1 MDRNRRRRVRYG
13 TEILKIWSA
22 SDPVRG
28 ITAAVIGPLQNRLY
42 SFTMRGV
49 GRSVADWS
57 EPFKHYCP
65 TISISE
71 TRQEAQLTGV
81 CRCRRTITIMGTAS
95 GPQFGLDIEGELIV
109 REEALSPSVTSKL
122 SISLNNRSN
131 DHKAIL
137 DRPADAGV
145 FSSRQ
150 NET

>member
-1 MDRNRRRRVRYG
+1 
-13 TEILKIWSA
+13 
-22 SDPVRG
+22 
-28 ITAAVIGPLQNRLY
+28 
-42 SFTMRGV
+42 
-49 GRSVADWS
+49 
-57 EPFKHYCP
+57 
-65 TISISE
+65 
-71 TRQEAQLTGV
+71 
-81 CRCRRTITIMGTAS
+81 MGTAS